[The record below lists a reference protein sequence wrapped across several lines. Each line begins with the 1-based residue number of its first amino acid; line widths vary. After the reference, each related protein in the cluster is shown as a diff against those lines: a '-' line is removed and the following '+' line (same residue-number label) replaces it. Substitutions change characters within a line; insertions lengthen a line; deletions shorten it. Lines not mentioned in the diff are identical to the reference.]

1 MELKLTAEEVMTY
14 LDEVFPQTDGRYRI
28 LDLAPMRLDCEMKVS
43 EADLRPGG
51 TVSGPTMFALADC
64 AFYMVTLA
72 MIGRQA
78 LTVTTSCTINFMRKP
93 APGPLI
99 GVARILKLGR
109 SLSVG
114 DVLIYAQADAERA
127 APVAQASLT
136 YAIPPRAELDRTE
149 AV

>member
-1 MELKLTAEEVMTY
+1 MQLKLTAAEIEAY
-14 LDEVFPQTDGRYRI
+14 LDEVFPQVAGRFHI
-28 LDLAPMRLDCEMKVS
+28 LDLAPMRLTCEMAVTD
-43 EADLRPGG
+43 ANLRPGG
-51 TVSGPTMFALADC
+51 TVSGPAMFELADC

-93 APGPLI
+93 QPGPLRAE
-99 GVARILKLGR
+99 ARVLKLGR

-114 DVLIYAQADAERA
+114 DVLIFSHHGD

-136 YAIPPRAELDRTE
+136 YSIPPDRAR
-149 AV
+149 